1 MNYNRV
7 NNYTQICFKNKFFN
21 KMVSKNRS
29 VTNLS
34 GTTTVLTVIPVNG
47 AHRNF
52 RDLTLTYIIF
62 TLYGRARARN

>member
-1 MNYNRV
+1 
-7 NNYTQICFKNKFFN
+7 
-21 KMVSKNRS
+21 MVSKNRS

-34 GTTTVLTVIPVNG
+34 GTTTVLAVIPVNG

-62 TLYGRARARN
+62 TLYVRARARN